1 MRQAAIAF
9 VSLFLLA
16 GAGPAPQGPGEPPY
30 GAGPI
35 VLSRVPSDLAV
46 TYVSPARAR
55 SLCGRSLDWIEAVRS

>member
-30 GAGPI
+30 GAG
-35 VLSRVPSDLAV
+35 
-46 TYVSPARAR
+46 RADG
-55 SLCGRSLDWIEAVRS
+55 SITSSTCGRSLEVRRL